1 MRVIVSKFF
10 SVICICVKTY
20 HAMENASVLA
30 LEFQEVSDEYGLSE
44 ESEAPVGAQT
54 QRLTIAC

>member
-1 MRVIVSKFF
+1 
-10 SVICICVKTY
+10 
-20 HAMENASVLA
+20 MENVSVLA
-30 LEFQEVSDEYGLSE
+30 LEFQEVSDEYG